1 MATRGEDGRALAWLA
16 GAAMML
22 GGLVVAADA
31 KAPVACRADIEKLCS
46 KVEPGGARISGCLEA
61 HEAELSPACLRRLDG
76 LEQEVGRLAAR
87 CRWDVAQYCTDVPMG
102 ASHVLQCLQ
111 TNESQLSPACQEAMR
126 ERAEP

>member
-1 MATRGEDGRALAWLA
+1 VYGRALAWLA
-16 GAAMML
+16 CAALML
-22 GGLVVAADA
+22 GGLAAA
-31 KAPVACRADIEKLCS
+31 ANAENAPAACRADIGKLCS
-46 KVEPGGARISGCLEA
+46 KVEPGAGRIRACLEA

-111 TNESQLSPACQEAMR
+111 TNESQLSPGCQDAMR

>member
-1 MATRGEDGRALAWLA
+1 MYGRALAWLA
-16 GAAMML
+16 CAALML
-22 GGLVVAADA
+22 GGLAAA
-31 KAPVACRADIEKLCS
+31 ANAENAPTACRADIGKLCS
-46 KVEPGGARISGCLEA
+46 KVEPGAGRIRACLEA

-87 CRWDVAQYCTDVPMG
+87 CRWDVAQYCSDVPMG

-111 TNESQLSPACQEAMR
+111 TNERQLSPGCQDAMR